1 MSRMITG
8 VHALIYTREADA
20 VRRFFRE
27 TLKFPSVDAGHG
39 WLLFGMPPSE
49 LAVHPTEKREGSYTL
64 YLMCDHIEKT
74 VKELTAKGAKF
85 PRGIVTAPWGAVTA
99 IELPGGL
106 EIGLYEPRHP
116 TALNLGGTPAKS
128 GTPAAKKKAAPKKAA
143 PKKKAKKR

>member
-1 MSRMITG
+1 MSRMING

-20 VRRFFRE
+20 VRAFFRDV
-27 TLKFPSVDAGHG
+27 LKFPSVDAGRG
-39 WLLFGMPPSE
+39 WLLFGLPPAE

-64 YLMCDHIEKT
+64 YLMCDNIEKT

-85 PRGIVTAPWGAVTA
+85 PRGITTAPWGAVTA

-116 TALNLGGTPAKS
+116 TALGLAAAPAKS
-128 GTPAAKKKAAPKKAA
+128 AKKPPKKAAAKKK
-143 PKKKAKKR
+143 PKKK

>member
-1 MSRMITG
+1 MING
-8 VHALIYTREADA
+8 IHALIYTREAEA
-20 VRRFFRE
+20 VRRFFKDVM
-27 TLKFPSVDAGHG
+27 KFPSVDAGHG

-64 YLMCDHIEKT
+64 YLMCDNIEKT

-116 TALNLGGTPAKS
+116 TALALGSAPPKSAK
-128 GTPAAKKKAAPKKAA
+128 PAAKKKTPAKASA
-143 PKKKAKKR
+143 KKKTKKR

>member
-1 MSRMITG
+1 MING

-27 TLKFPSVDAGHG
+27 TLKFPTADAGHG
-39 WLLFGMPPSE
+39 WLLFGLPPAE
-49 LAVHPTEKREGSYTL
+49 MGIHPTEKREGSYDL
-64 YLMCDHIEKT
+64 YLMCDNIEKT

-85 PRGIVTAPWGAVTA
+85 PRGITSAPWGAGTA

-116 TALNLGGTPAKS
+116 TALGLGGAAAAPKAAK
-128 GTPAAKKKAAPKKAA
+128 PAKKKAAKKAA
-143 PKKKAKKR
+143 PKKKSKKK

>member
-1 MSRMITG
+1 MING
-8 VHALIYTREADA
+8 IHALIYTREAEA
-20 VRRFFRE
+20 VRRFFKDVI
-27 TLKFPSVDAGHG
+27 KFPSVDAGHG

-49 LAVHPTEKREGSYTL
+49 LAIHPTEKREGSYTL
-64 YLMCDHIEKT
+64 YLMCDNIEKT

-116 TALNLGGTPAKS
+116 TALALGSAAPAKA
-128 GTPAAKKKAAPKKAA
+128 TKKKAAPKKAA

>member
-1 MSRMITG
+1 MITG

-27 TLKFPSVDAGHG
+27 VMKFPSVDAGHG
-39 WLLFGMPPSE
+39 WLLFGLPPSE

-64 YLMCDHIEKT
+64 YLMCDNIEKT

-116 TALNLGGTPAKS
+116 TALALGAAPAKAS
-128 GTPAAKKKAAPKKAA
+128 KLASKKKAAKKAA
-143 PKKKAKKR
+143 PKKKSKKR